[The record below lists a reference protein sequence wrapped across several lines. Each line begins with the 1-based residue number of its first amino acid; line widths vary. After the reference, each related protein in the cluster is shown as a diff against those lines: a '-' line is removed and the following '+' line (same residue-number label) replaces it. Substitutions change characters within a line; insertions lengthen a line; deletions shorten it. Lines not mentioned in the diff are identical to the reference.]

1 MAVMTLLPWTAPI
14 AEQVRL
20 LALLR
25 CSQGWTPEEAAE
37 FLGVHPRTVR
47 RWKTRLRLEGEAGLC
62 DRPRCGRPS
71 KFSAAQVEQVLG
83 WIDSSPRDFGFITE
97 RWTAPR
103 LATVIKEQFGV
114 QLNHR
119 YLNDWLRRH
128 GVSPQIPERRPRE
141 RDPLLIEAW
150 VRHQWPRIKKST
162 RTART
167 PDLHR

>member
-1 MAVMTLLPWTAPI
+1 MTLLPWTAPI
-14 AEQVRL
+14 AEQVRI

-25 CSQGWTPEEAAE
+25 WSQGWTQEEVAE

-47 RWKTRLRLEGEAGLC
+47 RWRRRLRREGETGLSN
-62 DRPRCGRPS
+62 RPRSGRPP
-71 KFSAAQVEQVLG
+71 KLSAAQAEQVLC
-83 WIDSSPRDFGFITE
+83 WIEHNPRDFGFVTQ

-103 LATVIKEQFGV
+103 LAAVIEEAFGV

-128 GVSPQIPERRPRE
+128 GVTPQIPERQPRE

-150 VRHQWPRIKKST
+150 IRHQWPRIKKKPAT
-162 RTART
+162 CTH
-167 PDLHR
+167 P